1 MIRIAIA
8 GTGGMA
14 QGHARRFQ
22 ELSGCRV
29 TACCDIQPDRAEQFA
44 KTHGIPKG
52 YTDLDEMLAAE
63 SLDAISIVASDR
75 AHAPIALAAI
85 RRGLHVM
92 CEKPLA
98 DSLANA
104 RRMAQAAREKG
115 VLTAVNFSYR
125 NPAATQKAAQ
135 IVRSGRLGRIMHVEG
150 SYLQSWLVS
159 PAWGDWHT
167 TPAFLWRLS
176 GRHGSLGT
184 LGDIGVHLYD
194 LAHFVVGP
202 FAALSCELKVFDK
215 GIKRSGEYVFDV
227 NDSLVTTVR
236 FACGALGVLH
246 ASRWATGQCNTV
258 GLRVFGDRGAID
270 LNLDRPP
277 ESQLRIC
284 HGAKAV
290 VHSQWKDVA
299 CPPVPDMYARFI
311 QSIRRGQQ
319 GQTSFEEGAMIQSY
333 LHGSLES
340 AQRGRWVKIKRN

>member
-1 MIRIAIA
+1 MPLERIPNMIRLAIV

-14 QGHARRFQ
+14 QGHTRRFQ
-22 ELSGCRV
+22 ELAGCRLM
-29 TACCDIQPDRAEQFA
+29 ACCDIQPGRAAEFA
-44 KTHGIPKG
+44 RAHNIPAA
-52 YTDLDEMLAAE
+52 YTDFNEMLATEA
-63 SLDAISIVASDR
+63 LDAVSIVASDR

-98 DSLANA
+98 DSLVNA
-104 RRMAQAAREKG
+104 RRMAQAARKKG

-135 IVRSGRLGRIMHVEG
+135 MVRSGRLGRILHVEG
-150 SYLQSWLVS
+150 SYLQCWLAT
-159 PAWGDWHT
+159 PIWGDWHT
-167 TPAFLWRLS
+167 TPAFLWRMS

-202 FAALSCELKVFDK
+202 FAALSCELQQFDK
-215 GIKRSGEYVFDV
+215 GVKRIGDYVFDV

-236 FACGALGVLH
+236 V
-246 ASRWATGQCNTV
+246 
-258 GLRVFGDRGAID
+258 RVYGDRGAID

-284 HGAKAV
+284 QGAQAV
-290 VHSQWKDVA
+290 ARTLWKDVV

-311 QSIRRGQQ
+311 QSIRRKQQ
-319 GQTSFEEGAMIQSY
+319 GQTSFDEGAMIQSY
-333 LHGSLES
+333 LQGSLDS
-340 AQRGRWVKIKRN
+340 AQRGGWVKIKAN

>member
-1 MIRIAIA
+1 MIRMAIV

-14 QGHARRFQ
+14 QGHTRRFQ
-22 ELSGCRV
+22 ELAGCRLM
-29 TACCDIQPDRAEQFA
+29 ACCDIQPGRAAEFA
-44 KTHGIPKG
+44 RAHNIAAA
-52 YTDLDEMLAAE
+52 YTDFNEMLATEA
-63 SLDAISIVASDR
+63 LDAVSIVASDR

-98 DSLANA
+98 DSLVNA
-104 RRMAQAAREKG
+104 RRMAQAARKKG

-135 IVRSGRLGRIMHVEG
+135 MVRSGRLGRILHVEG
-150 SYLQSWLVS
+150 SYLQCWLAT
-159 PAWGDWHT
+159 PIWGDWHT
-167 TPAFLWRLS
+167 TPAFLWRMS

-202 FAALSCELKVFDK
+202 FAALSCELQQFDK
-215 GIKRSGEYVFDV
+215 GVKRIGDYVFDV

-236 FACGALGVLH
+236 FAGGALGVLH
-246 ASRWATGQCNTV
+246 ATRWAVGQANTV
-258 GLRVFGDRGAID
+258 SLRVYGDRGAID

-284 HGAKAV
+284 QGAQAV
-290 VHSQWKDVA
+290 ARTLWKDVV

-311 QSIRRGQQ
+311 QSIRRKQQ
-319 GQTSFEEGAMIQSY
+319 GQTSFDEGAMIQSY
-333 LHGSLES
+333 LQGSLDS
-340 AQRGRWVKIKRN
+340 AQRGGWVKIKAN